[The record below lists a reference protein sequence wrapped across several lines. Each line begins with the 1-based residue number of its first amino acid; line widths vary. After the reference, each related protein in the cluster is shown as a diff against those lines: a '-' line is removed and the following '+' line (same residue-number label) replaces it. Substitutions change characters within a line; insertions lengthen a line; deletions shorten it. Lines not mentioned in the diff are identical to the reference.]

1 MDGTADK
8 NARMPVVVAR
18 TELKHRSDRHLTNHG
33 FFNARNSALPELPL
47 RSWGKMPV
55 MPAIAAATRQRPKQ

>member
-1 MDGTADK
+1 MSATADK
-8 NARMPVVVAR
+8 GAKRPVVVTR
-18 TELKHRSDRHLTNHG
+18 TELKHRSDRYPANHG

-55 MPAIAAATRQRPKQ
+55 VPPVAGTAQARPKQ